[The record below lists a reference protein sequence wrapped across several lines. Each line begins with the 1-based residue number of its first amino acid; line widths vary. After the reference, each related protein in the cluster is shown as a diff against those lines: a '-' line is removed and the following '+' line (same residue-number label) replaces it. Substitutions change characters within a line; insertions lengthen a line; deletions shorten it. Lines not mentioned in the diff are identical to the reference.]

1 MSPVKNNPLPEVIGS
16 SLKAAREN
24 RKLERLELANLC
36 CLSAKMIL
44 ELEEGG
50 MSSFYSFPLK
60 VNAAKRVGNFLNLVE
75 TDYLLFPR
83 PVAIAVE
90 SPEGGSPEI
99 KAAESAEEATSQ
111 PELLGAVADVAPVE
125 PSSPTTKDEVRAGSL
140 DPAITER
147 LEWQEL
153 LTEKV
158 GGDVSGPDAGRRFH
172 LPIKPVL
179 FLSLGLAVA
188 GLLFGL
194 NTKYDLVYQ
203 VASLMESKPITPA
216 APLEDAPKDGVEEVK
231 VEVQAE
237 PAPSQESKPAEVKV
251 AADQCP
257 YKPNAQILSFQS
269 PNPSKAGDVV
279 NLKTLVKQTIC
290 FVDSAGKQLVMAM
303 EANTALA
310 FKGVAPFTVLA
321 QDLDDV
327 EMYFQGWRVRLPAAG
342 TKQVKLLEVNQ

>member
-1 MSPVKNNPLPEVIGS
+1 MSPVKNSPLPDVIGS

-60 VNAAKRVGNFLNLVE
+60 INAAKRVGNFLNLPE
-75 TDYLLFPR
+75 SDYLVFAR
-83 PVAIAVE
+83 PVAPIE
-90 SPEGGSPEI
+90 SSEDASSEAKP
-99 KAAESAEEATSQ
+99 AESSEVVSASSESSDLIADAATVEAS
-111 PELLGAVADVAPVE
+111 PV
-125 PSSPTTKDEVRAGSL
+125 STKDEVRAGSL

-158 GGDVSGPDAGRRFH
+158 GGDVSGPETGGRFKF
-172 LPIKPVL
+172 PIKPAL
-179 FLSLGLAVA
+179 FLSLGLAIGGV
-188 GLLFGL
+188 LFGL
-194 NTKYDLVYQ
+194 HAKYDLVYQ
-203 VASLMESKPITPA
+203 ITSLMESKPTTPV
-216 APLEDAPKDGVEEVK
+216 APIVELPKESADEVK
-231 VEVQAE
+231 VEVPAE
-237 PAPSQESKPAEVKV
+237 PAPSQEVKPAEASVSTT
-251 AADQCP
+251 QCP
-257 YKPNAQILSFQS
+257 YKQNAQIPTYQS
-269 PNPSKAGDVV
+269 PNPSKAGDTV
-279 NLKTLVKQTIC
+279 NFKTLMKQTVC
-290 FVDSAGKQLVMAM
+290 FVDNAGKQMVMAM
-303 EANTALA
+303 EANTAVA

-342 TKQVKLLEVNQ
+342 SKQVKLLEVNQ